1 MYPGENCR
9 SRRLNNSKNTVNIVI
24 QVSAVHPSSTKHQR
38 THSKRKG
45 SLVRT
50 KYTRLQPVLEGL
62 HRNYSRYRT
71 HTVRVP
77 QGYYVG
83 GIHLHMVY
91 APIVEVSILI
101 NFPSSKC
108 IRM

>member
-9 SRRLNNSKNTVNIVI
+9 SRRLNYSKNTVNIEI
-24 QVSAVHPSSTKHQR
+24 QVSAVHPNSTKHQR
-38 THSKRKG
+38 TPSKRKG

-50 KYTRLQPVLEGL
+50 KYTRLQPVLGGL

-71 HTVRVP
+71 HKVRVP
-77 QGYYVG
+77 QGYYVIR
-83 GIHLHMVY
+83 IHQHMLY
-91 APIVEVSILI
+91 APIVEVSILV

-108 IRM
+108 IRT

>member
-50 KYTRLQPVLEGL
+50 KYTRLQPVLGGL

-71 HTVRVP
+71 HNVLFLKVITSL
-77 QGYYVG
+77 GYTNICY
-83 GIHLHMVY
+83 MR
-91 APIVEVSILI
+91 P
-101 NFPSSKC
+101 
-108 IRM
+108 